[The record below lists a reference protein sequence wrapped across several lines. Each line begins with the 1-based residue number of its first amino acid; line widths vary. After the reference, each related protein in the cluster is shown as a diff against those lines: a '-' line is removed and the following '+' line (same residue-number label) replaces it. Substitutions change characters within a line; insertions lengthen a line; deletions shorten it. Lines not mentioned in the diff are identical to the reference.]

1 MDPVIVVSAFLS
13 FCLLDTLFFYAKM
26 EGRYYAVHAL
36 HNAAI
41 TVFTAPNVYKTLTD
55 FSHVQDLVTP
65 TIASEFIVALHVYH
79 AVMYFR
85 KLRFDDWLHHAL
97 MIGVAL
103 PLGVCSP
110 PGSLMGYSLFFTTG
124 LPGGIDYVL
133 LTAVRNGWLDSAVE
147 KRTNAAI
154 QVWIR
159 SPGCVSFAA
168 FVCAFLTSHPEA
180 TRFYQ
185 IAALLTAAL
194 NYWNGTYFMSQV
206 VYDVGKRSV
215 ANIV

>member
-1 MDPVIVVSAFLS
+1 MDPFVTLYAFLG

-55 FSHVQDLVTP
+55 FPHVQDLVTP

-103 PLGVCSP
+103 PLGLCSP
-110 PGSLMGYSLFFTTG
+110 PGALMGYSLFFTTG
-124 LPGGIDYVL
+124 LPGGLDYVM
-133 LTAVRNGWLDSAVE
+133 LTAVRNGWLDANVE
-147 KRTNAAI
+147 KRINAGI

-168 FVCAFLTSHPEA
+168 FVCAFLTSHPDA
-180 TRFYQ
+180 TRFHQ

-194 NYWNGTYFMSQV
+194 NVWNGQRYAAQV
-206 VYDVGKRSV
+206 VYDVGKRGI

>member
-1 MDPVIVVSAFLS
+1 MDPVTVVSAFLS

-26 EGRYYAVHAL
+26 EGRYYAVHAI

-41 TVFTAPNVYKTLTD
+41 TVFTAPNVYQTLTD
-55 FSHVQDLVTP
+55 FPHVQDLATP

-85 KLRFDDWLHHAL
+85 KLRFDDWLHHVL

-103 PLGVCSP
+103 PLGLCAP
-110 PGSLMGYSLFFTTG
+110 PGALMGYSLFFTTG
-124 LPGGIDYVL
+124 LPGGLDYVM
-133 LTAVRNGWLDSAVE
+133 LTAVRNGWLDANVE
-147 KRTNAAI
+147 KRINARI

-180 TRFYQ
+180 SRFYQ

-194 NYWNGTYFMSQV
+194 NYWNGQYFAAQV
-206 VYDVGKRSV
+206 VYDVGKRQLLE
-215 ANIV
+215 

>member
-1 MDPVIVVSAFLS
+1 MNPVTVVSAFLT

-41 TVFTAPNVYKTLTD
+41 TVFTAPQVYQTLTD
-55 FSHVQDLVTP
+55 FPHVQDLATP

-103 PLGVCSP
+103 PLGLCSP

-168 FVCAFLTSHPEA
+168 FVCAFLTSQHEV
-180 TRFYQ
+180 TWVYW

-194 NYWNGTYFMSQV
+194 NYWNGQHFAAQV
-206 VYDVGKRSV
+206 VYDVGKRQLLE
-215 ANIV
+215 